1 MSESTAAQLLLR
13 RIASLGGDRMDLAI
27 EAGRVAETASRR
39 PVRELDADGLV
50 VAPGYVDLQVNGA
63 AGYDITSAPESIWD
77 VGRALVRHGVTA
89 FLPTVVTSPP
99 ETVEHA
105 RAVLRAGPPPDY
117 LGAIP
122 LGLHVEGPFLS
133 PERRGVHDPSL
144 LRSPDPTMV
153 RDWRPE
159 TGVRLVTMAPELPGA
174 LPLIGDLAS
183 RGIVVSAGHSAATY
197 DEMRAAIDAG
207 VRYATHLFNGMAPL
221 HHRDPGLVAALLEDD
236 RVTVGM
242 VVDGIHVHPAIV
254 RLARRLVGPDRLN
267 VVTDA
272 LAALD
277 APDAPSLLGGA
288 EVGVD
293 GSAARIG
300 GRLAGGLVGLDA
312 IVRNVVEFCGIGA
325 AEAVWSVTAVPARLL
340 GLSDP
345 RDVVRPGSC
354 ADLTLLTPDLHV
366 AATLVGGRIAWAD
379 RDLVPWA

>member
-1 MSESTAAQLLLR
+1 
-13 RIASLGGDRMDLAI
+13 MDLAI
-27 EAGRVAETASRR
+27 KAGRVVETAARR
-39 PVRELDADGLV
+39 NLRVLEASSLT

-63 AGYDITSAPESIWD
+63 AGHDITSEPESIWD
-77 VGRALVRHGVTA
+77 VGRSLVRHGVTA

-99 ETVEHA
+99 ETVERA

-133 PERRGVHDPSL
+133 PERRGVHDESL
-144 LRSPDPTMV
+144 LRLPDATMV

-183 RGIVVSAGHSAATY
+183 RGIVVATGHSAATY

-221 HHRDPGLVAALLEDD
+221 RHRDPGLVVALLEDD

-242 VVDGIHVHPAIV
+242 VADGVHVHPAVV
-254 RLARRLVGPDRLN
+254 RLARRLVGPDRFN

-277 APDAPSLLGGA
+277 APDATSLLGGT
-288 EVGVD
+288 EVAVD
-293 GSAARIG
+293 GPAARIAG
-300 GRLAGGLVGLDA
+300 KLAGGLVGLDA

-325 AEAVWSVTAVPARLL
+325 AEAVWSVTTVPALLL

-345 RDVVRPGSC
+345 RDVVRPGRW

-366 AATLVGGRIAWAD
+366 AATLVCGQIAWAD